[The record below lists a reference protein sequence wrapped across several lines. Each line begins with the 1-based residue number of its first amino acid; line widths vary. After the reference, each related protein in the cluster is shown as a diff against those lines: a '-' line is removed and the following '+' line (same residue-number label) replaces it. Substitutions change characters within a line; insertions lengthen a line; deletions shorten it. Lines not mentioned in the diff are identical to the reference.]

1 MSSKDQEEQV
11 FANAPTSTEAE
22 LARQSGEALRSIHES
37 FVALPEK
44 PETAHRAAP
53 HHHVFD
59 GLAHETCKVGGPKT
73 LSASWMSGPLPE
85 PCRICRSC
93 RLCFWRHFP
102 SPHRHCH
109 HSWCTDIVEASLG
122 RALRPFAMREWNA
135 EMTSRVMLPGLSYSL
150 GLSEW
155 QTKTNIWRI
164 LKKNDVVLYW
174 SILLLLAGRICFA
187 SSFCSVSIVTSL
199 QLMIGLWKA
208 AAKASRIC
216 CVCIKCNLHC
226 NTIEIIGSNVLN
238 LWNGESCNVWLHSET
253 SIMSICSFNASPPP
267 CFFDAWTHSWTWAPC
282 GKRIQ
287 EAGSSDQK

>member
-1 MSSKDQEEQV
+1 MESVEWEPPEASEPQLALAPMESFSPCSKICGKQQLSSRRMELAERERDHMAHRDHQRDFPEPEPVELVVLVAQMLFEKHLHPHFLDRHFAPFQASQMSSKDQEEQV

-122 RALRPFAMREWNA
+122 RALRPFAMRE
-135 EMTSRVMLPGLSYSL
+135 
-150 GLSEW
+150 
-155 QTKTNIWRI
+155 
-164 LKKNDVVLYW
+164 
-174 SILLLLAGRICFA
+174 
-187 SSFCSVSIVTSL
+187 
-199 QLMIGLWKA
+199 
-208 AAKASRIC
+208 
-216 CVCIKCNLHC
+216 
-226 NTIEIIGSNVLN
+226 
-238 LWNGESCNVWLHSET
+238 
-253 SIMSICSFNASPPP
+253 
-267 CFFDAWTHSWTWAPC
+267 
-282 GKRIQ
+282 
-287 EAGSSDQK
+287 